1 VADPTAPAVD
11 SYSHSY
17 LSSLVTVLDAVR
29 SGQARTRPQL
39 VGLLGLGRNVVTH
52 RVGQLLES
60 GLVIEGELGV
70 STGGRAPR
78 ELRFDANAGMLVA
91 AELGATSISV
101 AVCDLAGFPLS
112 EMDQVA
118 DITDGPQPVLTR
130 VVAMARELIGRLPQ
144 RSVWGLGVGV
154 PGPVEFAS
162 GRPVAP
168 PIMPGWD
175 GYPVRDLLAEAF
187 DAPVWVDNDVNVMA
201 LGEQRAGI
209 AQGERDFIYCKIGSG
224 IGAGVVS
231 NGQLT
236 RGAQGC
242 AGDIGH
248 IAVLQQPAVVCR
260 CGRTGCLEAV
270 AGGVALQ
277 REGLE
282 AAHDG
287 RSAYLMA
294 RLKEGAGIQARDVGE
309 GAAHGDPVCAELL
322 RRSGHLVGDTL
333 ASLVNVLNPSMIVI
347 GGGVASSGD
356 AYLAAVREAILRRS
370 LPLATRDLR
379 ISRSPLSTRAG
390 LFGAAIMATEE
401 LFAPARLAAWIN
413 ERSPAGKPG
422 IAAIA

>member
-1 VADPTAPAVD
+1 MVDLVAPAAD

-17 LSSLVTVLDAVR
+17 LSSLVTVLDAIR
-29 SGQARTRPQL
+29 SGRAHTRPQL
-39 VGLLGLGRNVVTH
+39 VELLGLGRNVVTH
-52 RVGQLLES
+52 RVAQLLES
-60 GLVIEGELGV
+60 GLVVEGDLGV

-78 ELRFDANAGMLVA
+78 ELRFDANAGMVVA
-91 AELGATSISV
+91 AELGATSVSV
-101 AVCDLAGFPLS
+101 AVCDLAGVPLS

-130 VVAMARELIGRLPQ
+130 VVTMARELIGRLPP
-144 RSVWGLGVGV
+144 RPIWGVGV
-154 PGPVEFAS
+154 GLPGPVEFAS
-162 GRPVAP
+162 GQPVAP

-201 LGEQRAGI
+201 LGEHRAGI

-248 IAVLQQPAVVCR
+248 IAVLQEPMVTCR

-277 REGLE
+277 REGL
-282 AAHDG
+282 AAARDG

-294 RLKEGAGIQARDVGE
+294 RLKEGTEISARDVGE
-309 GAAHGDPVCAELL
+309 GAAHGDAVCAELL

-347 GGGVASSGD
+347 GGGVSSSGD

-379 ISRSPLSTRAG
+379 VSRSPLSTRAG
-390 LFGAAIMATEE
+390 LFGAAFLATDE

-413 ERSPAGKPG
+413 ERSPAGKPE

>member
-1 VADPTAPAVD
+1 
-11 SYSHSY
+11 
-17 LSSLVTVLDAVR
+17 
-29 SGQARTRPQL
+29 
-39 VGLLGLGRNVVTH
+39 VVTH

-60 GLVIEGELGV
+60 GLVVEGDLGV

-101 AVCDLAGFPLS
+101 AVCDLAGVPLS

-118 DITDGPQPVLTR
+118 DIADGPQPVLTR

-144 RSVWGLGVGV
+144 RSVWGVGVGL

-162 GRPVAP
+162 GQPVAP

-201 LGEQRAGI
+201 LGEHRAGI
-209 AQGERDFIYCKIGSG
+209 AQGERDFIYCQVGSG

-248 IAVLQQPAVVCR
+248 IAVLQQPMVTCR
-260 CGRTGCLEAV
+260 CGRTGRLEAV
-270 AGGVALQ
+270 AGGAALQ

-282 AAHDG
+282 ATRCG
-287 RSAYLMA
+287 C
-294 RLKEGAGIQARDVGE
+294 
-309 GAAHGDPVCAELL
+309 VCAGDAVQRRRRRDGLPQTSVWPGTTQRPRPRGEPAVRREPPVGIEPTTFSLRV
-322 RRSGHLVGDTL
+322 RRSTD
-333 ASLVNVLNPSMIVI
+333 
-347 GGGVASSGD
+347 
-356 AYLAAVREAILRRS
+356 
-370 LPLATRDLR
+370 
-379 ISRSPLSTRAG
+379 
-390 LFGAAIMATEE
+390 
-401 LFAPARLAAWIN
+401 
-413 ERSPAGKPG
+413 
-422 IAAIA
+422 